1 MAGAPYQFGFPVG
14 CTNDATYIDN
24 GWRCADWAG
33 YDCGDYSSWHG
44 SRKALLIFSCSVAC
58 TDITPVS
65 SKQSFKCSSPHTAHC
80 LTIHMDRRIS
90 PLVYVS
96 LVSAVL
102 RRQPCD
108 SFWGAP
114 PCCGRAAFAASS
126 VAAAAHA
133 RMLGRPDLL
142 LCRAI
147 LLNVDR
153 IPLRILH
160 CRMVCV

>member
-1 MAGAPYQFGFPVG
+1 M
-14 CTNDATYIDN
+14 
-24 GWRCADWAG
+24 
-33 YDCGDYSSWHG
+33 
-44 SRKALLIFSCSVAC
+44 
-58 TDITPVS
+58 
-65 SKQSFKCSSPHTAHC
+65 
-80 LTIHMDRRIS
+80 
-90 PLVYVS
+90 YVS
-96 LVSAVL
+96 LASAVL

-108 SFWGAP
+108 SFRGAP

-126 VAAAAHA
+126 VAAAFPAASLAAAAHA